1 MSWRKCQWGTKW
13 VMKPGFVLVFLAA
26 SDSTSLGSHCVTPP
40 VPQQQYLQSVPAELW
55 QSSHCRST
63 HTSCTVRLKCNPS
76 KAKVMLLGE
85 QRWSESQGSLFYA
98 HVLPSVQCLSDCLAS
113 LDKKMPGD
121 TPFAVLSNILSKSL
135 MTGLRKFV
143 PSGEIFLTKFRYWLY
158 RCLF

>member
-1 MSWRKCQWGTKW
+1 
-13 VMKPGFVLVFLAA
+13 MKPGFGLVFLAA
-26 SDSTSLGSHCVTPP
+26 SDSTSVSSHCVTPP
-40 VPQQQYLQSVPAELW
+40 VPRQQYLQSVPAELW

-98 HVLPSVQCLSDCLAS
+98 RVLPSVQCLSGCVLPSVQCLSDCLAS

-121 TPFAVLSNILSKSL
+121 TPFCSAEQYFK
-135 MTGLRKFV
+135 
-143 PSGEIFLTKFRYWLY
+143 
-158 RCLF
+158 